1 MSIENRVMKTGGISS
16 IYFRPPVAIA
26 RVGGSS
32 MPMEA
37 FYWAEDPRCFGAGNT
52 VAMLAVS
59 LEVMEDGS
67 LDAYLPRDLRFRD
80 GGLIR
85 PVCPF
90 LELHAQIKSGDE
102 QKDVPLTPAL
112 LKSNGL
118 DLTLLSFEIR
128 AANRKAARRTG
139 QESCSF
145 EARCRILGND
155 HKRHKLPAY
164 THAATTAPPLVLA
177 ERPILL
183 GHVQI
188 IRPARTGIARLGI
201 ALDTIR
207 IRFTPGTGQ
216 VYGPP
221 AAVEGETDDS
231 RAKHMIV
238 PPQNRILNPQAA
250 WATYDFDD
258 PPVTECQPVDTYD
271 GASDIDR
278 GNLSWGV
285 VDDTCDV
292 IITAELTARDRT
304 LTATARIFVGPPDYA
319 PDRRPFYSLADE
331 LADRDPTSVPDPRA
345 ADAVELGEAVHDLFR
360 RVLETASLTNVDRQR
375 LAGVV
380 TNEML
385 LPADALK
392 HPPPGFP
399 SMSDDTMTPA
409 DKMKGKV
416 LLSDFAKGL
425 LEQSAGDD
433 ERDVAP
439 LVRAE
444 IARQQHQRLAEP
456 DYLIS
461 FLLDNA
467 ERFREIARPPYAWIP
482 ELGPEP
488 GADDPLELR
497 DPRRPRDMGH
507 DMRMPP
513 YMRDSDFGALS
524 LTRRQWD
531 MVWRYIE
538 LLQSKKKGKGEFP
551 ESSPTHQHMRR
562 VLSRR
567 GEKASRT
574 S

>member
-1 MSIENRVMKTGGISS
+1 
-16 IYFRPPVAIA
+16 
-26 RVGGSS
+26 
-32 MPMEA
+32 MP
-37 FYWAEDPRCFGAGNT
+37 
-52 VAMLAVS
+52 AVS
-59 LEVMEDGS
+59 LEVTEDGS

-80 GGLIR
+80 GALIR

-90 LELHAQIKSGDE
+90 LELHARIKSGSKH
-102 QKDVPLTPAL
+102 KDVPLTPAL
-112 LKSNGL
+112 LKANGL
-118 DLTLLSFEIR
+118 NLSLLSFEIR

-145 EARCRILGND
+145 DARGRILGND
-155 HKRHKLPAY
+155 HNRHQLLAY
-164 THAATTAPPLVLA
+164 THAATSAPPLVLA

-183 GHVQI
+183 GHIQV
-188 IRPARTGIARLGI
+188 IRPAREGIVRLGV

-221 AAVEGETDDS
+221 AAVEGQTDDS
-231 RAKHMIV
+231 RAKHVIV

-250 WATYDFDD
+250 WATYDYDD

-278 GNLSWGV
+278 GNMSWGV

-292 IITAELTARDRT
+292 ILTAELSAQDET
-304 LTATARIFVGPPDYA
+304 LTATGRIFVGPPDFA

-331 LADRDPTSVPDPRA
+331 LADRDPRSVPDPSKV
-345 ADAVELGEAVHDLFR
+345 DAVELGEAVHDLFR
-360 RVLETASLTNVDRQR
+360 RVLETASLTNADRQR
-375 LAGVV
+375 LVGVV

-385 LPADALK
+385 LPPGALK

-399 SMSDDTMTPA
+399 SMADRTMTPA
-409 DKMKGKV
+409 DKMKGHA
-416 LLSDFAKGL
+416 LLSDVAKGL
-425 LEQSAGDD
+425 LKQPAGDD
-433 ERDVAP
+433 ERDVTP

-444 IARQQHQRLAEP
+444 IARQQHQNLAETE
-456 DYLIS
+456 YLIS

-482 ELGPEP
+482 ELEPEP
-488 GADDPLELR
+488 KRDDPFELR

-538 LLQSKKKGKGEFP
+538 LLKASKKKDGGQLP

-567 GEKASRT
+567 ADKASQT